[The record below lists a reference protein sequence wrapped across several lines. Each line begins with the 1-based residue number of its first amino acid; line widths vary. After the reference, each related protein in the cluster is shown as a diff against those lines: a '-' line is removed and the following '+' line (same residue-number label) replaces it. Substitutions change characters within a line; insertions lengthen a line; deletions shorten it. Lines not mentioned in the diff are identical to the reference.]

1 MALPTSR
8 WREPA
13 IASRVEIP
21 GGLFKRVKSI
31 GIAIEPS
38 EDGNTSNPEGK
49 SPVKRED
56 LKLICFD
63 YVWQ

>member
-1 MALPTSR
+1 
-8 WREPA
+8 
-13 IASRVEIP
+13 VEIP

-31 GIAIEPS
+31 GTAIELS

-49 SPVKRED
+49 SPVNRED

-63 YVWQ
+63 NVWQ